1 MTRSVLAKFSF
12 SLIAVVFL
20 SGPAY
25 AQEASSAPAPGA
37 PPADPAGVVEIR
49 DSLSASDNVTLDF
62 KDADI
67 HNVLKILAK
76 KANVNIVALPDVMGT
91 VTIKLVDV
99 PWDRAMDVILK
110 SNGFG
115 FHKQGN
121 VILVTKVENMPKIQ
135 AEEPVRTEI
144 VNLKFLDAQ
153 DAQRILVPML
163 TEHGKISILYA
174 RGQKGWKFG
183 SFKIG
188 KEQVQ
193 AGMQEREA
201 AGGSVSE
208 TIAVSKGTNGI
219 STEKMDFEPT
229 IKSKTLI
236 MTDTDANLD
245 RLIKVVLPQ
254 IDRKPKQ
261 VLIEARIMEVNRD
274 KLKDLGVDYGT
285 GTTGASTGNGVTGL
299 ISNSQDVK
307 SKNNVLQSSIGA
319 TMLSSMTLP
328 SSFTAKSGA
337 IGGTSGSYN
346 TGLNLLYRKLTG
358 TQFEVLV
365 HALEEDVQAN
375 TLSAPRIVTLDN
387 QEASMLV
394 GYHTPILSSSVSAG
408 TSTEGATQTQTL
420 DYYQEIGIRLNVVPQ
435 VSEDGYIN
443 MIIHPS
449 VTSSSSSVT
458 ATNVAGTG
466 SNAVQSS
473 IAYPIINVR
482 EAQTQILMRDGET
495 IVIGGLL
502 SDVRSKSVISV
513 PFLGKIPFLGALFRR
528 ETFDTEKVDLLI
540 FITGHVIGED
550 EFTEEEITRLQNSI
564 TGPLTDQQAV
574 ARKKDTK
581 KGKK

>member
-1 MTRSVLAKFSF
+1 
-12 SLIAVVFL
+12 
-20 SGPAY
+20 
-25 AQEASSAPAPGA
+25 
-37 PPADPAGVVEIR
+37 
-49 DSLSASDNVTLDF
+49 
-62 KDADI
+62 
-67 HNVLKILAK
+67 
-76 KANVNIVALPDVMGT
+76 
-91 VTIKLVDV
+91 
-99 PWDRAMDVILK
+99 
-110 SNGFG
+110 
-115 FHKQGN
+115 
-121 VILVTKVENMPKIQ
+121 
-135 AEEPVRTEI
+135 
-144 VNLKFLDAQ
+144 
-153 DAQRILVPML
+153 
-163 TEHGKISILYA
+163 
-174 RGQKGWKFG
+174 
-183 SFKIG
+183 
-188 KEQVQ
+188 
-193 AGMQEREA
+193 
-201 AGGSVSE
+201 
-208 TIAVSKGTNGI
+208 
-219 STEKMDFEPT
+219 
-229 IKSKTLI
+229 
-236 MTDTDANLD
+236 
-245 RLIKVVLPQ
+245 
-254 IDRKPKQ
+254 
-261 VLIEARIMEVNRD
+261 MEVNRD

>member
-1 MTRSVLAKFSF
+1 MMRSIRVLFSV
-12 SLIAVVFL
+12 SLMAVCFVAPALAQEPEQTTPAAVV
-20 SGPAY
+20 
-25 AQEASSAPAPGA
+25 
-37 PPADPAGVVEIR
+37 
-49 DSLSASDNVTLDF
+49 DSLSASENVTLDF
-62 KDADI
+62 QDADI

-76 KANVNIVALPDVMGT
+76 KANINIVALPDVMGT
-91 VTIKLVDV
+91 ITIKLVDV

-115 FHKQGN
+115 YHKQGN
-121 VILVTKVENMPKIQ
+121 VILVTKIENMPKIQ

-144 VNLKFLDAQ
+144 VNLRFLDAQ

-163 TEHGKISILYA
+163 TEHGKISILYT

-183 SFKIG
+183 SFRIG
-188 KEQVQ
+188 KEQVA

-201 AGGSVSE
+201 AGAATSE
-208 TIAVSKGTNGI
+208 TIAVSRGAGGI
-219 STEKMDFEPT
+219 AADKMEFEPS
-229 IKSKTLI
+229 IKSKTLVI
-236 MTDTDANLD
+236 SDTDANLD
-245 RLIKVVLPQ
+245 KLIKVVLPQ

-261 VLIEARIMEVNRD
+261 VLIEARIMEVNQN

-285 GTTGASTGNGVTGL
+285 GLNGATTGNGAIGL
-299 ISNSQDVK
+299 AANSQDLQSKSDGTVK
-307 SKNNVLQSSIGA
+307 SSLGANV
-319 TMLSSMTLP
+319 LSSMTLP
-328 SSFTAKSGA
+328 SSFTPQSGA

-346 TGLNLLYRKLTG
+346 TGLNLLFRKLTG

-375 TLSAPRIVTLDN
+375 TLSAPRILTLDN

-394 GYHTPILSSSVSAG
+394 GFHTPILSSSVSAG
-408 TSTEGATQTQTL
+408 TADQGATQTQTL

-449 VTSSSSSVT
+449 VTSTSSSVT
-458 ATNVAGTG
+458 ATNVAGSG
-466 SNAVQSS
+466 ANAIQTS

-502 SDVRSKSVISV
+502 SDVKSKSVIGV
-513 PFLGKIPFLGALFRR
+513 PFLRKIPFLGKFFQR
-528 ETFDTEKVDLLI
+528 ETYDTEKVDLLI
-540 FITGHVIGED
+540 FITGHVVKDD
-550 EFTEEEITRLQNSI
+550 EFSDAEIARMQASLNSPGI
-564 TGPLTDQQAV
+564 ARDRSLSNTQQ
-574 ARKKDTK
+574 